1 MRTQTLILYL
11 IFSVLWGQ
19 TLPHNLTDTER
30 LQLDQIGMNR
40 QVTDPPDYIQFA
52 PAEFDSLSGIIFSW
66 RGFPTLLT
74 QLIKEVAEEDTAWV
88 IVNGSTEATTV
99 SATLTSNGV
108 NMNNIAF
115 ESLPSNTVWIR
126 DYGPWWIYDEL
137 GDLAVIDLV
146 YNRPRPL
153 DDAIPE
159 AFAGLYNVDF
169 FGTDL
174 TQAGGN
180 MLLDG
185 KGVVIVSDI
194 IFDGSEGFDPTLT
207 QTELEETMLNYFG
220 VHKVIVV
227 SHMEL
232 DGTGH
237 VDMFVKIIND
247 TTIIVGEYTSASTG
261 AGNNYA
267 ITNSVASQLAAETN
281 GAGRPFT
288 IERMLMPPYSGG
300 ITYTYINSLIVNKKI
315 FVPVYGF
322 STDQQVL
329 DQYEAIAP
337 GYEAIGFDCNDIIT
351 SNGAIH
357 CIAIK
362 VPAKGVVVPIC
373 SDWIS
378 GDVNKDGMVDI
389 FDVFLI
395 ADQAT
400 SGESRGLC
408 FDKIADINA
417 DNEITIYDVALLVVD
432 IMRP

>member
-1 MRTQTLILYL
+1 MRILTLILV
-11 IFSVLWGQ
+11 ISFSVLCGQ

-30 LQLDQIGMNR
+30 TQLDQIGLYR
-40 QVTDPPDYIQFA
+40 QVTDPPQYIQFA

-74 QLIKEVAEEDTAWV
+74 QLIKEAAEEDTAWV
-88 IVNGSTEATTV
+88 IVNSSTEENSV
-99 SATLTSNGV
+99 SATLSSNGV
-108 NMNNIAF
+108 NMSHVSF
-115 ESLPSNTVWIR
+115 ETVQSNSVWIR
-126 DYGPWWIYDEL
+126 DYGPWWIYDEI

-153 DDAIPE
+153 DDAFPE
-159 AFAGLYNVDF
+159 TFAGIYNTDF
-169 FGTDL
+169 FGTNL

-194 IFDGSEGFDPTLT
+194 IFDATEGFDPVLT
-207 QTELEETMLNYFG
+207 QAELEETMLNYFG

-227 SHMEL
+227 PHMEY

-237 VDMFVKIIND
+237 VDMFVKILND
-247 TTIIVGEYTSASTG
+247 TTIIVGEYASASTA

-267 ITNSVASQLAAETN
+267 ITNGVASQLAAETN
-281 GAGRPFT
+281 GAGRPYT

-300 ITYTYINSLIVNKKI
+300 VTYTYINSLIVNKKI

-329 DQYEAIAP
+329 DQYETIVP

-362 VPAKGVVVPIC
+362 VPAKGIVEPMC

-378 GDVNKDGMVDI
+378 GDVNRDGNVDI
-389 FDVFLI
+389 FDVLLI
-395 ADQAT
+395 ADQAA
-400 SGESRGLC
+400 SGESRGFC
-408 FDKIADINA
+408 FDNAADINA
-417 DNEITIYDVALLVVD
+417 DNTINIFDVALLVVD

>member
-1 MRTQTLILYL
+1 MHRILFTLIIIVSGLAA
-11 IFSVLWGQ
+11 Q
-19 TLPHNLTDTER
+19 TLPHSLTEEER
-30 LQLDQIGMNR
+30 TRLHLIGIGR
-40 QVTDPPDYIQFA
+40 QVTDPPEYIQYA
-52 PAEFDSLSGIIFSW
+52 PAEFDSVSGILFSW
-66 RGFPTLLT
+66 QAFSTLLT
-74 QLIKEVAEEDTAWV
+74 GLVKEVAENDTAWI
-88 IVNGSTEATTV
+88 IVSGTTEENSV
-99 SATLTSNGV
+99 SATLNSNNV
-108 NMNNIAF
+108 NMNNVVFHTAQTN
-115 ESLPSNTVWIR
+115 SVWIR
-126 DYGPWWIYDEL
+126 DYGPWWIYNDMGER
-137 GDLAVIDLV
+137 AVIDLV

-153 DDAIPE
+153 DDAFPE
-159 AFAGLYNVDF
+159 TFAGLYDMDF

-185 KGVVIVSDI
+185 KGAVIVSNI
-194 IFDGSEGFDPTLT
+194 IFDDSEGFDPTLT
-207 QTELEETMLNYFG
+207 QAELEETMLDYFG

-227 SHMEL
+227 PHLEY

-247 TTIIVGEYTSASTG
+247 TTIIVGEYASAPAG

-300 ITYTYINSLIVNKKI
+300 VTYTYINSLIVNRKVL
-315 FVPVYGF
+315 VPVFGF
-322 STDQQVL
+322 STDQDAL
-329 DQYEAIAP
+329 DQYETLMP

-357 CIAIK
+357 CIAMK
-362 VPAKGVVVPIC
+362 VPAAGVVDPIC
-373 SDWIS
+373 SDWIT
-378 GDVNKDGMVDI
+378 GDVNRDGNVNI

-395 ADQAT
+395 ADQAV
-400 SGESRGLC
+400 SGESRGTC
-408 FDKIADINA
+408 FDRVADISGDEN
-417 DNEITIYDVALLVVD
+417 ISIYDAALLVVE